1 MIWKGVKKQMRL
13 IGNEKKVGVGK
24 EQVEINYLILNFRQ
38 FSKIRL
44 FFPQIQTLFLKR
56 GL

>member
-24 EQVEINYLILNFRQ
+24 EQARRTEFSPISIVLIVL
-38 FSKIRL
+38 SAGK
-44 FFPQIQTLFLKR
+44 
-56 GL
+56 